1 MTTMRGAT
9 ARQRAEEVAGRLP
22 PLLVAAERVAATVSQ
37 GVHGRRRSGVG
48 ETFWQFRH
56 YEFGDAAASIDWR
69 RSARSDQLYVREQ
82 EWEAAQ
88 SIYLWHDVSPSMT
101 YRSSGEGD
109 SKGDRATL
117 LMLSTMVL
125 LLRGGERVGLL
136 GNPGVPGRGMTAMD
150 RLAVAALQA
159 QETPSGLPGEQ
170 PVPRF
175 SQVVLFGDFLA
186 PLPEIDAAIR
196 RLVVQGVTGHM
207 VQVVDPAEETL
218 PFTGRARFSGMG
230 GENAVLIGKVES
242 IRDEYRTRFESHRQG
257 VAAIA
262 RAADWTFLS
271 HRTDRPPHRA
281 LMALY
286 QALNAAQR
294 AA

>member
-1 MTTMRGAT
+1 MTTMRGFT
-9 ARQRAEEVAGRLP
+9 ARQRAEDVAGRLP

-37 GVHGRRRSGVG
+37 GVHGRRRAGVG

-88 SIYLWHDVSPSMT
+88 SVFLWHDLSPSMT
-101 YRSSGEGD
+101 YRSGDEGD
-109 SKGDRATL
+109 TKSDRAL
-117 LMLSTMVL
+117 LLLLSTMVL

-136 GNPGVPGRGMTAMD
+136 GRPDALGRGMTAMD
-150 RLAVAALQA
+150 RLSTAAVQAPEAA
-159 QETPSGLPGEQ
+159 SGLPSEQ
-170 PVPRF
+170 PMPRF
-175 SQVVLFGDFLA
+175 SQVVLFGDFLS
-186 PLPEIDAAIR
+186 PLPEIDAALR
-196 RLVVQGVTGHM
+196 RLVVQGVTGHI

-218 PFTGRARFSGMG
+218 PFAGRARFSGMA

-242 IRDEYRTRFESHRQG
+242 IRDEYRTRFENHRQG

-262 RAADWTFLS
+262 RAADWSFLS
-271 HRTDRPPHRA
+271 HRTDRPPHLA